1 MEIKE
6 LTKDYVIVGK
16 ETIWFDEPFDE
27 VPTKKDFEKWLKNIK
42 KVLEK
47 SLASKNK

>member
-6 LTKDYVIVGK
+6 LTKDYVIIGK

-27 VPTKKDFEKWLKNIK
+27 LPTKEDFEKWLKNIRI
-42 KVLEK
+42 VLVI
-47 SLASKNK
+47 SFASKNK

>member
-6 LTKDYVIVGK
+6 LTKDYITIGE

-27 VPTKKDFEKWLKNIK
+27 LPTKKDFEKWLKNIR

-47 SLASKNK
+47 SFASKNK